1 MICALTVRKIKP
13 GRFDDFHDAFMAGMD
28 NGDPPPGFVRF
39 DMVRNTDQPDEV
51 ICFGLFEG
59 TADQLRESADEGGY
73 AEQLERIA
81 PYVDSIGAD
90 GLYEVVEELNPAR

>member
-28 NGDPPPGFVRF
+28 DGDPPPGFVRF

-59 TADQLRESADEGGY
+59 TADQLRGSADEGGY
-73 AEQLERIA
+73 AEQLERIE

-90 GLYEVVEELNPAR
+90 GLYEVVEELSPAR